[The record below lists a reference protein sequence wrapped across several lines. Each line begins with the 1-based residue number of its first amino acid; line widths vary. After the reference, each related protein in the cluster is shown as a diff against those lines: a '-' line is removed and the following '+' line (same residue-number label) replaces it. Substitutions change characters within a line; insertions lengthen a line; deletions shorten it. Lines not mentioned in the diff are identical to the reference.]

1 MCVLKKQLPNL
12 LPQSGAFSQPP
23 VLLVTI
29 NSGFKSLT
37 EESSRLISEA
47 VSILPAAPV
56 LCTPEASVNVL
67 PSVLYLLTSC
77 LREVA
82 LIKDSSAQTSV
93 SATLQALKQLTSS
106 PYTQNPK
113 CSKDWI
119 DLLQSALATV
129 LSDAK
134 TSAECTVP
142 DASASTMDD
151 SVVMLALAIFIVSAP
166 KEILLAS
173 DLQNKCIGVFTRC
186 VRSSSIQVLAMNV
199 VGLSLPV
206 ELSLKHL

>member
-1 MCVLKKQLPNL
+1 MQ
-12 LPQSGAFSQPP
+12 FSSFQYFPCRSHAN
-23 VLLVTI
+23 I
-29 NSGFKSLT
+29 IFDF
-37 EESSRLISEA
+37 I
-47 VSILPAAPV
+47 ILH
-56 LCTPEASVNVL
+56 
-67 PSVLYLLTSC
+67 
-77 LREVA
+77 
-82 LIKDSSAQTSV
+82 
-93 SATLQALKQLTSS
+93 
-106 PYTQNPK
+106 
-113 CSKDWI
+113 
-119 DLLQSALATV
+119 SALATV

-199 VGLSLPV
+199 VGLSLPM
-206 ELSLKHL
+206 ELSLKHLLRSGTKKGIFVFY